1 MKADVRMTSVDL
13 VELTGK
19 QHKNIMRDIRGE
31 IEKIEEVIN
40 APPSLGWLKLNKKLA
55 TKAYFESYAKLIILG
70 IKVRLN

>member
-40 APPSLGWLKLNKKLA
+40 APPHLWVG
-55 TKAYFESYAKLIILG
+55 
-70 IKVRLN
+70 